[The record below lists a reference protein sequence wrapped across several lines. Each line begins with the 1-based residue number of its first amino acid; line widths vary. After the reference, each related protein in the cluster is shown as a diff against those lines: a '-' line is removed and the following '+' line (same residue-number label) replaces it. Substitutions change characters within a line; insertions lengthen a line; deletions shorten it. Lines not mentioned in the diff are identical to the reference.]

1 MGRKLTIFDFDDTLI
16 LSNANIK
23 ITHRDGSIE
32 ILSSHEYAK
41 YVPKPGDDFDFSEFD
56 EYPKQAT
63 LIDETFQS
71 LRSAMSSSGDVV
83 ILTARSNTQPVEAFL
98 KDQGVSGID
107 IVGVG
112 SSDPMDKARYVLDR
126 VKEDTYDLVH
136 VYEDN
141 GKNIRAIKKAVD
153 DQGIRF
159 QSTMV
164 KGSGVHESKKVL
176 KNIIRKRYLKRG
188 TR

>member
-1 MGRKLTIFDFDDTLI
+1 MNILPHDTL
-16 LSNANIK
+16 LNIERFEV
-23 ITHRDGSIE
+23 ICFDRDGSIE

-112 SSDPMDKARYVLDR
+112 SSDPKDKARYVLDR

-141 GKNIRAIKKAVD
+141 GKNIRAIKKVVD